1 MSLKAVIVDD
11 EAPARE
17 LLCSMLARIPA
28 PAVEVV
34 AQCGD
39 GFAAVKACHEL
50 TPDLLLL
57 DIQMPKLDGFE
68 VLELLAQGTAGLPAV
83 VPAVVFVTA
92 HDQHAL
98 RAFEV
103 HAVDYLLKPFNRDR
117 LERALRH
124 ALERSRPAP
133 ATAAA
138 LAAAG
143 QPGRLRRIAI
153 RDGAR
158 VTLIPVTQLDYA
170 EAQDDY
176 VALAS
181 QGKVH
186 LKQQTLAGLEAAL
199 DPADFVRIHRSWLV
213 RLERVARIEPTGR
226 DSFEVVLDAAAGG
239 RRLPL
244 SRSGYA
250 RLRERLGG

>member
-1 MSLKAVIVDD
+1 MRLRAVIVDD
-11 EAPARE
+11 EPPARD
-17 LLCSMLARIPA
+17 LLAGLLAAIA
-28 PAVEVV
+28 DPAVEVV

-50 TPDLLLL
+50 QPDILLL

-68 VLELLAQGTAGLPAV
+68 VLELLAQGGGRL
-83 VPAVVFVTA
+83 PAVVFVTA

-103 HAVDYLLKPFNRDR
+103 HAVDYVLKPFNQAR
-117 LERALRH
+117 LEGALRH
-124 ALERSRPAP
+124 ALQRQGPAP
-133 ATAAA
+133 AAAAA

-143 QPGRLRRIAI
+143 QSSTGRRIAV

-158 VTLIPVTQLDYA
+158 VTLIPVAQLDFA

-176 VALAS
+176 VALTA

-186 LKQQTLAGLEAAL
+186 LKQQTLASLEAEL
-199 DPADFVRIHRSWLV
+199 DPGEFVRIHRSWLV

-226 DSFEVVLDAAAGG
+226 DSFEVVLDTALGG

-250 RLRERLGG
+250 RLRQRLGG

>member
-1 MSLKAVIVDD
+1 MSLRAVVVDD
-11 EAPARE
+11 EPPARD
-17 LLCSMLARIPA
+17 LLASLLAKVSE

-34 AQCGD
+34 AQCSD

-50 TPDLLLL
+50 KPDVLLL

-68 VLELLAQGTAGLPAV
+68 VLELLAQGGGTL
-83 VPAVVFVTA
+83 PAVVFVTA

-103 HAVDYLLKPFNRDR
+103 HAVDYLLKPFNRER
-117 LERALRH
+117 LESALQRALQRR
-124 ALERSRPAP
+124 AQPGA
-133 ATAAA
+133 AAA

-143 QPGRLRRIAI
+143 QSGSLRRIAV

-158 VTLIPVTQLDYA
+158 VTLIPVAQLDYA

-176 VALAS
+176 VGLTA

-186 LKQQTLAGLEAAL
+186 LKQQTLASLEAAL
-199 DPADFVRIHRSWLV
+199 DPAEFVRIHRSWLV

-250 RLRERLGG
+250 RLRQRLGG